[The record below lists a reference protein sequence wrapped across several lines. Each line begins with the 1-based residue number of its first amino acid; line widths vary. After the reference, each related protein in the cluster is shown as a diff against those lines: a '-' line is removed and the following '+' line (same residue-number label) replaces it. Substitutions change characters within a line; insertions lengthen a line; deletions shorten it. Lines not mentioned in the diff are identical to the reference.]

1 MSNSSAHEPAI
12 AELADFIELLQQL
25 EPDDM
30 AHLQRLVD
38 LVATAPRELQGP
50 AAAMIAARPTPS
62 DCAAARERVN
72 DVIAYLESRRAS

>member
-1 MSNSSAHEPAI
+1 LNTRAPNLPI

-30 AHLQRLVD
+30 ARLQRLVD
-38 LVATAPRELQGP
+38 LLATAPSDLQGP

-62 DCAAARERVN
+62 DSDAARARVN
-72 DVIAYLESRRAS
+72 EVIAYLESHRA